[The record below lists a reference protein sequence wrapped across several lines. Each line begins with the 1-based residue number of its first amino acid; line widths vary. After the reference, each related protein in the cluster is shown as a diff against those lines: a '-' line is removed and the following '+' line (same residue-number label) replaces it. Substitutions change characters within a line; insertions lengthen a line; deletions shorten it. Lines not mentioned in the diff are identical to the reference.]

1 MVMLETLK
9 RYLGN
14 GWVEADETWTY
25 ASATTFTIS
34 GDKRGKYQKGDK
46 IKLTQTTVKYFYVIG
61 VSYSSPNTTITVT
74 GGSDYTVANAA
85 ITLPYFSKIE
95 NPQGFPP
102 FFNWTASITC
112 PGGTAPTYSTNSC
125 SFSISGGFCH
135 FTIYLEN
142 SSGGTAGASTNP
154 LFCSKPIS
162 ANTTLPLTIYGS
174 FSYYEQDVAT
184 LGSGVLRG
192 GNGTSL
198 FYFMKYN
205 GANLAGDEQSS
216 AQRQLFAQGSYP
228 I

>member
-1 MVMLETLK
+1 LA
-9 RYLGN
+9 N
-14 GWVEADETWTY
+14 A
-25 ASATTFTIS
+25 
-34 GDKRGKYQKGDK
+34 
-46 IKLTQTTVKYFYVIG
+46 
-61 VSYSSPNTTITVT
+61 TIT
-74 GGSDYTVANAA
+74 S
-85 ITLPYFSKIE
+85 PYFSKIE

-112 PGGTAPTYSTNSC
+112 PSGTAPSYSTNTC

-142 SSGGTAGASTNP
+142 TSGGTAGATTNP
-154 LFCSKPIS
+154 IFCSKPMS
-162 ANTTLPLTIYGS
+162 ASTTKSLSIYGT

-192 GNGTSL
+192 SNGSSQ

-205 GANLAGDEQSS
+205 GANLTGDEQSS
-216 AQRQLFAQGSYP
+216 TIRQLFGQGEFP